1 MSAFTKLSPPLLTL
15 VLIGVGAALA
25 YGAFVATRAPAGEV
39 VLGGDVAVASNGEA
53 FELKEHLAAGK
64 YTIFDYYADW
74 CPPCRALDPQ
84 LRRLAADRPDV
95 ALRKVDIVDWTTDVV
110 KQHSITALPYLEVY
124 DPEGRLLASGDEV
137 YGVLKDLFD
146 VEIF

>member
-1 MSAFTKLSPPLLTL
+1 MSDLSSLSPRLLTL
-15 VLIGVGAALA
+15 LLVAVGAALA
-25 YGAFVATRAPAGEV
+25 LGAFVVTRPPAEEV
-39 VLGGDVAVASNGEA
+39 ITGGDVAVASNGEA
-53 FELKEHLAAGK
+53 FDLEKHLAAGK

-95 ALRKVDIVDWTTDVV
+95 ALRKVDIVDWTTEVV
-110 KQHSITALPYLEVY
+110 RQRSITGLPYMEIY
-124 DPEGRLLASGDEV
+124 DKEGRLLAKGDEV
-137 YGVLKDLFD
+137 YGVIKDLFD